1 MFGFMKNHCCC
12 ANFVKDGVIHM
23 EKSKKFLLFTLI
35 SATALIAA
43 ACGNEDSNSSASA
56 SESGEQNSWER
67 IEESGKLVVGT
78 EGLYFP
84 VTYFDETTKELTGFD
99 VEVVRAI
106 GDKLGLEVE
115 FKTMEFDGLLP
126 ALRNGQIDIAANDFS
141 ITEERLEK
149 FDFTVPVKHSYG
161 SAIVR
166 ENDDSGITTVDDLA
180 GKKVGGAATSNYSD
194 YAKEQG
200 AEVVVYTGS
209 DTVLPEIV
217 QGRVD
222 ATLNDY
228 LVLIQAL
235 EQFDKPGLKLAEN
248 VKFSPN
254 SSGLVMQKDSPELK
268 EQLDAA
274 LTELIEDGT
283 VTEISLEFLGADVTK
298 PVDVE

>member
-1 MFGFMKNHCCC
+1 
-12 ANFVKDGVIHM
+12 M
-23 EKSKKFLLFTLI
+23 EKSKQLLLFVLI
-35 SATALIAA
+35 LATALIAA
-43 ACGNEDSNSSASA
+43 ACGSEDAGSSANASEA

-99 VEVVRAI
+99 VEVVRAL
-106 GDKLGLEVE
+106 GEKLGLEVE

-126 ALRNGQIDIAANDFS
+126 ALRNNQIDVAANDFS

-161 SAIVR
+161 SALVR
-166 ENDDSGITTVDDLA
+166 ESDNSEIDTVDDLE

-200 AEVVVYTGS
+200 AEVIVYTGS

-248 VKFSPN
+248 VKFLPN

-268 EQLDAA
+268 KQLDAA

-283 VTEISLEFLGADVTK
+283 VTEIALEFLGADVTK